1 MPLPSDMM
9 PASYR
14 TGYFLSLLAQ
24 GSHASL
30 LSFQL
35 LEVMRNLKMTRH
47 NGRAGKHGVYNPKHN
62 DRQFD
67 LTNADHIDAVRERQN
82 IYWDCFQGFRTGM
95 DDGQAH
101 DSFEDVER
109 QFYSIFYRES
119 VEAQNERNIQNR
131 HHERNRSTDDLLHDK
146 RTCPEESILQIGNI
160 DESVDGETL
169 VKIACAFFTEMEE
182 RFGEHIHFLDWSL
195 HMGEGTPHIHER
207 HVFDADDG
215 YGHAKPQQEKAL
227 EALGIELPDPSK
239 KPGKNNNRKMTFD
252 KICRDLFMEICER
265 HDLYVDRDPTYG
277 GRTYLEK
284 QEYIIMAQKQRL
296 EELEAELEAKTL
308 KIQDVDA
315 IVEEVSEAA
324 YEKAC
329 EVVTETV
336 QAETVKSDLEVIDE
350 YRSWATAPERK
361 SSPVAKS
368 LIGQV
373 VYAIQA
379 KLKKAASTM
388 LQRVSERLHEPT
400 VKEANK
406 AEIKTVARESIL
418 ERLKMKQGQIGGDPS
433 GVQKKKKNRD
443 QER

>member
-1 MPLPSDMM
+1 
-9 PASYR
+9 
-14 TGYFLSLLAQ
+14 
-24 GSHASL
+24 
-30 LSFQL
+30 
-35 LEVMRNLKMTRH
+35 
-47 NGRAGKHGVYNPKHN
+47 
-62 DRQFD
+62 
-67 LTNADHIDAVRERQN
+67 
-82 IYWDCFQGFRTGM
+82 M

-109 QFYSIFYRES
+109 QFYSLFYRES

-131 HHERNRSTDDLLHDK
+131 HPERNRSTDDLLHDK

-169 VKIACAFFTEMEE
+169 VKIACAFFAEMEE
-182 RFGEHIHFLDWSL
+182 RYGEHIHFLDWSL

-227 EALGIELPDPSK
+227 EALGIELPDPTK

-265 HDLYVDRDPTYG
+265 HDLYVDRDPSYG

-296 EELEAELEAKTL
+296 AELEAELESKTL
-308 KIQDVDA
+308 QIQDVDA

-361 SSPVAKS
+361 SSPAARS

-373 VYAIQA
+373 VDAIQS
-379 KLKKAASTM
+379 KLKNAARNL
-388 LQRVSERLHEPT
+388 LQRVSERLHEPA

-406 AEIKTVARESIL
+406 AEIKTAARESIL
-418 ERLKMKQGQIGGDPS
+418 ERLKMKQGQVGGDPS
-433 GVQKKKKNRD
+433 GGPKKKKNRD

>member
-1 MPLPSDMM
+1 M
-9 PASYR
+9 
-14 TGYFLSLLAQ
+14 
-24 GSHASL
+24 
-30 LSFQL
+30 
-35 LEVMRNLKMTRH
+35 KMTRH
-47 NGRAGKHGVYNPKHN
+47 NGRAGKNGVYNPKHN

-131 HHERNRSTDDLLHDK
+131 HPERNRSTDDLLHDK

-239 KPGKNNNRKMTFD
+239 KPGKNNNRKMTCD
-252 KICRDLFMEICER
+252 KSCRDLFMEICER

-373 VYAIQA
+373 VDAIQA

>member
-1 MPLPSDMM
+1 M
-9 PASYR
+9 
-14 TGYFLSLLAQ
+14 
-24 GSHASL
+24 
-30 LSFQL
+30 
-35 LEVMRNLKMTRH
+35 KMTRH
-47 NGRAGKHGVYNPKHN
+47 NGRAGKNGVYNPKHN
-62 DRQFD
+62 DRQF
-67 LTNADHIDAVRERQN
+67 NVGNSEHIDADRARQN
-82 IYWDCFQGFRTGM
+82 VYWDCFQGFRTGR
-95 DDGQAH
+95 DEAQ
-101 DSFEDVER
+101 DSFADVER
-109 QFYSIFYRES
+109 NFYRVFYSGS
-119 VEAQNERNIQNR
+119 VEAQNQRNIRNRHPERNKT
-131 HHERNRSTDDLLHDK
+131 TDDLLQDK
-146 RTCPEESILQIGNI
+146 RTCPEESILQIGKI
-160 DESVDGETL
+160 GESVDGETL
-169 VKIACAFFTEMEE
+169 VKIACAFFAEMEE
-182 RFGEHIHFLDWSL
+182 RYGEHIHFLDWSL
-195 HMGEGTPHIHER
+195 HVDEGTPHIHER
-207 HVFDADDG
+207 HVFDCPDD
-215 YGHAKPQQEKAL
+215 YGFLKPQQEKAL

-239 KPGKNNNRKMTFD
+239 PKGKNNNRKMTFD
-252 KICRDLFMEICER
+252 KLCRDLFMEICER

-284 QEYIIMAQKQRL
+284 QEYIIMAQKQKL
-296 EELEAELEAKTL
+296 AELEAEIEVKTL

-373 VYAIQA
+373 VDAIQA

>member
-131 HHERNRSTDDLLHDK
+131 HPERNRSTDDLLHDK

-315 IVEEVSEAA
+315 SVEEVSEAA

-336 QAETVKSDLEVIDE
+336 QAETVKSDLEVIDG

-373 VYAIQA
+373 VDAIQA

>member
-1 MPLPSDMM
+1 M
-9 PASYR
+9 
-14 TGYFLSLLAQ
+14 
-24 GSHASL
+24 
-30 LSFQL
+30 
-35 LEVMRNLKMTRH
+35 KMTRH
-47 NGRAGKHGVYNPKHN
+47 NGRAGKNGVYNPKHN

-67 LTNADHIDAVRERQN
+67 LTNADHIDAARERQN

-109 QFYSIFYRES
+109 QFYSLFYRES

-131 HHERNRSTDDLLHDK
+131 HPERNRSTDDLLHDK

-169 VKIACAFFTEMEE
+169 VKIAGAFFAEMEE
-182 RFGEHIHFLDWSL
+182 RYGEHIHFLDWSL

-296 EELEAELEAKTL
+296 AELEAELESKTL
-308 KIQDVDA
+308 QIQDVDA

-350 YRSWATAPERK
+350 YRNWATAPERK
-361 SSPVAKS
+361 SSPAAKS

-373 VYAIQA
+373 VDAIQF
-379 KLKKAASTM
+379 KLKNAARNL
-388 LQRVSERLHEPT
+388 LQRVSERLHEPA

-406 AEIKTVARESIL
+406 AEIKTAARESIL
-418 ERLKMKQGQIGGDPS
+418 ERLRMKQGQVGGDPS
-433 GVQKKKKNRD
+433 GGPKKKKNRD

>member
-1 MPLPSDMM
+1 M
-9 PASYR
+9 
-14 TGYFLSLLAQ
+14 
-24 GSHASL
+24 
-30 LSFQL
+30 
-35 LEVMRNLKMTRH
+35 KMTRH
-47 NGRAGKHGVYNPKHN
+47 NGRAGKNGVYNPKHN

-67 LTNADHIDAVRERQN
+67 LTNADHIDAARERQN

-109 QFYSIFYRES
+109 QFYSLFYRES

-131 HHERNRSTDDLLHDK
+131 HPERNRSTDDLLHDK

-169 VKIACAFFTEMEE
+169 VKITGAFFAEMEE
-182 RFGEHIHFLDWSL
+182 RYGEHIHFLDWSL

-296 EELEAELEAKTL
+296 AELEAELESKTL
-308 KIQDVDA
+308 QIQDVDA

-350 YRSWATAPERK
+350 YRNWATAPERK
-361 SSPVAKS
+361 SSPAAKS

-373 VYAIQA
+373 VDAIQF
-379 KLKKAASTM
+379 KLKNAARNL
-388 LQRVSERLHEPT
+388 LQRVSERLHEPA

-406 AEIKTVARESIL
+406 AEIKTAARESIL
-418 ERLKMKQGQIGGDPS
+418 ERLRMKQGQVGGDPS
-433 GVQKKKKNRD
+433 GGPKKKKNRD

>member
-47 NGRAGKHGVYNPKHN
+47 NGRAGKNGVYNPKHN

-131 HHERNRSTDDLLHDK
+131 HPERNRSTDDLLHDK

-373 VYAIQA
+373 VDAIQA

>member
-47 NGRAGKHGVYNPKHN
+47 NGRAGKNGVYNPKHN

-67 LTNADHIDAVRERQN
+67 LTNADHIDAARERQN

-109 QFYSIFYRES
+109 QFYSLFYRES

-131 HHERNRSTDDLLHDK
+131 HPERNRSTDDLLHDK

-373 VYAIQA
+373 VDAIQA

>member
-1 MPLPSDMM
+1 M
-9 PASYR
+9 
-14 TGYFLSLLAQ
+14 
-24 GSHASL
+24 
-30 LSFQL
+30 
-35 LEVMRNLKMTRH
+35 KMTRH

-67 LTNADHIDAVRERQN
+67 LTNADHIDAARERQN

-109 QFYSIFYRES
+109 QFYSLFYRES

-131 HHERNRSTDDLLHDK
+131 HPERNRSTDDLLHDK

-169 VKIACAFFTEMEE
+169 VKIAGAFFAEMEE
-182 RFGEHIHFLDWSL
+182 RYGEHIHFLDWSL

-296 EELEAELEAKTL
+296 AELEAELESKTL
-308 KIQDVDA
+308 QIQDVDA

-350 YRSWATAPERK
+350 YRNWATAPERK
-361 SSPVAKS
+361 SSPAAKS

-373 VYAIQA
+373 VDAIQS
-379 KLKKAASTM
+379 KLKNAARNL
-388 LQRVSERLHEPT
+388 LQRVSERLHEPA

-406 AEIKTVARESIL
+406 AENKTAASETIL
-418 ERLKMKQGQIGGDPS
+418 ERLRMKQGQVGGDPS
-433 GVQKKKKNRD
+433 GGPKKKKNRD

>member
-9 PASYR
+9 LASYR

-30 LSFQL
+30 ISFQL

-47 NGRAGKHGVYNPKHN
+47 NGRAGKNGVYNPKHN

-67 LTNADHIDAVRERQN
+67 LTNADHIDAARERQN

-131 HHERNRSTDDLLHDK
+131 HPERNRSTDDLLHDK

-373 VYAIQA
+373 VDAIQA

>member
-131 HHERNRSTDDLLHDK
+131 HPERNRSTDDLLHDK

-182 RFGEHIHFLDWSL
+182 RFGEH
-195 HMGEGTPHIHER
+195 M
-207 HVFDADDG
+207 
-215 YGHAKPQQEKAL
+215 Y
-227 EALGIELPDPSK
+227 
-239 KPGKNNNRKMTFD
+239 
-252 KICRDLFMEICER
+252 
-265 HDLYVDRDPTYG
+265 
-277 GRTYLEK
+277 
-284 QEYIIMAQKQRL
+284 
-296 EELEAELEAKTL
+296 
-308 KIQDVDA
+308 
-315 IVEEVSEAA
+315 
-324 YEKAC
+324 
-329 EVVTETV
+329 
-336 QAETVKSDLEVIDE
+336 
-350 YRSWATAPERK
+350 
-361 SSPVAKS
+361 
-368 LIGQV
+368 
-373 VYAIQA
+373 
-379 KLKKAASTM
+379 
-388 LQRVSERLHEPT
+388 
-400 VKEANK
+400 
-406 AEIKTVARESIL
+406 
-418 ERLKMKQGQIGGDPS
+418 
-433 GVQKKKKNRD
+433 
-443 QER
+443 

>member
-1 MPLPSDMM
+1 M
-9 PASYR
+9 
-14 TGYFLSLLAQ
+14 
-24 GSHASL
+24 
-30 LSFQL
+30 
-35 LEVMRNLKMTRH
+35 KMTRH

-131 HHERNRSTDDLLHDK
+131 HPERNRSTDDLLHDK

-284 QEYIIMAQKQRL
+284 QEYIIMAQKQ
-296 EELEAELEAKTL
+296 
-308 KIQDVDA
+308 
-315 IVEEVSEAA
+315 
-324 YEKAC
+324 
-329 EVVTETV
+329 
-336 QAETVKSDLEVIDE
+336 
-350 YRSWATAPERK
+350 
-361 SSPVAKS
+361 KS
-368 LIGQV
+368 LI
-373 VYAIQA
+373 
-379 KLKKAASTM
+379 
-388 LQRVSERLHEPT
+388 
-400 VKEANK
+400 
-406 AEIKTVARESIL
+406 
-418 ERLKMKQGQIGGDPS
+418 
-433 GVQKKKKNRD
+433 
-443 QER
+443 

>member
-131 HHERNRSTDDLLHDK
+131 HPERNRSTDDLLHDK

-207 HVFDADDG
+207 PVFDADDG

-373 VYAIQA
+373 VDAIQA

>member
-1 MPLPSDMM
+1 M
-9 PASYR
+9 
-14 TGYFLSLLAQ
+14 
-24 GSHASL
+24 
-30 LSFQL
+30 
-35 LEVMRNLKMTRH
+35 KMTRH

-131 HHERNRSTDDLLHDK
+131 HPERNRSTDDLLHDK

-227 EALGIELPDPSK
+227 EALGIELPDPRK

-373 VYAIQA
+373 VDAIQA

>member
-1 MPLPSDMM
+1 M
-9 PASYR
+9 
-14 TGYFLSLLAQ
+14 
-24 GSHASL
+24 
-30 LSFQL
+30 
-35 LEVMRNLKMTRH
+35 KMTRH
-47 NGRAGKHGVYNPKHN
+47 NGRAGKNGVYNPKHN

-67 LTNADHIDAVRERQN
+67 LTNADHIDAARERQN

-109 QFYSIFYRES
+109 QFYSLFYRES

-131 HHERNRSTDDLLHDK
+131 HPERNRSTDDLLHDK

-169 VKIACAFFTEMEE
+169 VKIVCAFFAEMEE
-182 RFGEHIHFLDWSL
+182 RYGEHIHFLDWSL

-252 KICRDLFMEICER
+252 KICRELFMEICER

-296 EELEAELEAKTL
+296 AELEAELESKTL
-308 KIQDVDA
+308 QIQDVDA

-361 SSPVAKS
+361 SSPAAKS

-373 VYAIQA
+373 VDVIQS
-379 KLKKAASTM
+379 KLKNAARNL
-388 LQRVSERLHEPT
+388 LQRVSERLHEPA

-406 AEIKTVARESIL
+406 AEIKTVAKESIL
-418 ERLKMKQGQIGGDPS
+418 ERLSMKQGQVGGDPS
-433 GVQKKKKNRD
+433 GGPKKKKNRD

>member
-1 MPLPSDMM
+1 M
-9 PASYR
+9 
-14 TGYFLSLLAQ
+14 
-24 GSHASL
+24 
-30 LSFQL
+30 
-35 LEVMRNLKMTRH
+35 KMTRH

-131 HHERNRSTDDLLHDK
+131 HPERNRSTDDLLHDK

-195 HMGEGTPHIHER
+195 HMGEGTPNIHER

-284 QEYIIMAQKQRL
+284 QEYIIMTQRQKL
-296 EELEAELEAKTL
+296 AELEAELEAKTL

-336 QAETVKSDLEVIDE
+336 QAETMKADIEVINDFQE
-350 YRSWATAPERK
+350 EQTAPSRKISHPIKVVIGGVLDDLKERLLG
-361 SSPVAKS
+361 VA
-368 LIGQV
+368 G
-373 VYAIQA
+373 
-379 KLKKAASTM
+379 KL
-388 LQRVSERLHEPT
+388 LQRVSERLHEPA

-406 AEIKTVARESIL
+406 AEIKTVAKASIL
-418 ERLKMKQGQIGGDPS
+418 ERLNMKQDQSDGDASDKPR
-433 GVQKKKKNRD
+433 KKKNRD

>member
-24 GSHASL
+24 GLHASL

-131 HHERNRSTDDLLHDK
+131 HPERNRSTDDLLHDK

-373 VYAIQA
+373 VDAIQA

>member
-30 LSFQL
+30 LSFQS

-131 HHERNRSTDDLLHDK
+131 HPERNRSTDDLLHDK

-373 VYAIQA
+373 VDAIQA